1 MGRSNESK
9 SWSVIFCI
17 SGIGKKQM
25 VSVLVVSKHRRGVDL
40 VLSSDRDEHR
50 MPNVARHVRQF

>member
-9 SWSVIFCI
+9 SWSVIFCT

-50 MPNVARHVRQF
+50 MPNVARHLCQF